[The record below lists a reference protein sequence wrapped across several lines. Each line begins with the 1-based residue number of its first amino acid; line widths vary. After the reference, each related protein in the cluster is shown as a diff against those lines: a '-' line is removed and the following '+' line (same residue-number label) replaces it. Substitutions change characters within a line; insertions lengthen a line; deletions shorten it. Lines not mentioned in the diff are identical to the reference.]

1 MTDNER
7 IAQWGDWPLFNTS
20 NPSAIEWMLET
31 LKARNHWFAL
41 GTETDE
47 LDMLTGEYRFKIVP
61 PQGKPVNVYA
71 KTLAGAISSAILQL
85 IADET

>member
-1 MTDNER
+1 MDYSSILYRCLKER
-7 IAQWGDWPLFNTS
+7 GY
-20 NPSAIEWMLET
+20 
-31 LKARNHWFAL
+31 WFVL

-71 KTLAGAISSAILQL
+71 KTIAEAISSAILQL